1 MSFIDA
7 ITEVGS
13 KEIGEASSL
22 GMTELHH
29 LPLGDLT
36 KTDIEV
42 ILHDLLHGVSSQIDD
57 IEIIPIS

>member
-1 MSFIDA
+1 MPDIDA

-29 LPLGDLT
+29 LSLGDLT

-42 ILHDLLHGVSSQIDD
+42 VLHDLLHCMSGQIDD

>member
-1 MSFIDA
+1 MPDVDA
-7 ITEVGS
+7 ITEMGS

-22 GMTELHH
+22 RMTEFHH

-42 ILHDLLHGVSSQIDD
+42 VLHHLLYGMSSQIND